1 MWIGA
6 AKLTTIGVVGQQS
19 DFSQFN
25 DLGVDH
31 RADVGRNWT
40 PIHRPQPYEA
50 DKARGV
56 INRMTIELEWQR
68 RYCELLGNAVAA
80 DGHLAKNGSHVI

>member
-1 MWIGA
+1 MCAELWIGA
-6 AKLTTIGVVGQQS
+6 AKLTTIGVVVNKS

-40 PIHRPQPYEA
+40 PIH
-50 DKARGV
+50 
-56 INRMTIELEWQR
+56 TF
-68 RYCELLGNAVAA
+68 AA
-80 DGHLAKNGSHVI
+80 AW